1 LLVGFFHRIQVFWK
15 PGPVDLAVMQRAV
28 CWRCRISRTGKNRRD
43 RMYRRLNAGELSSCT
58 CMRTG
63 SSCSIDMR
71 LPITRPCL
79 QLGQQDIKDL
89 FVTSIALLPH
99 DWSQVESS
107 EEYDVSLKPLLR
119 KVSGILSPDDL
130 RGLCSRDQGRDA
142 YAWQYSTRLNSAAF
156 GLQAL
161 YGVDIASVLRRGLS
175 AHAEG
180 VCRPLACRP
189 RIINGKL

>member
-1 LLVGFFHRIQVFWK
+1 MNGYPWREGYSCWSLMMRNKLRMVVTLECSKQDTPKDRNQYRACLLVGFFHRIQVFWK
-15 PGPVDLAVMQRAV
+15 PGPVDLAVMQRAG

-43 RMYRRLNAGELSSCT
+43 RMYRRLNAGEMSSCT
-58 CMRTG
+58 CMKTG

-99 DWSQVESS
+99 DWNRVESS
-107 EEYDVSLKPLLR
+107 EEYDVSFKPLLR

-130 RGLCSRDQGRDA
+130 RGLCSKD
-142 YAWQYSTRLNSAAF
+142 
-156 GLQAL
+156 
-161 YGVDIASVLRRGLS
+161 
-175 AHAEG
+175 
-180 VCRPLACRP
+180 
-189 RIINGKL
+189 